1 MIPVRIFLKLFS
13 INKHL
18 MHYMIVSGGLEY
30 GADASASQV
39 ARPKCR
45 VCD

>member
-1 MIPVRIFLKLFS
+1 
-13 INKHL
+13 
-18 MHYMIVSGGLEY
+18 MHHKVVVSVLGY
-30 GADASASQV
+30 GADASASQA